1 MRDEDK
7 KALSQVRLAHAEECL
22 SAAKNL
28 RENGNYKSAAN
39 RAYYTVFHA
48 MRAVLS
54 LNEIDM
60 KRHSGVISEFRR
72 LYIKTGIFQSELSQM
87 ISSLFEIRSDS
98 DYDDFFVI
106 SKNEVDEQ
114 IKNAELFLTSVRT
127 YLGEA
132 DGKHE

>member
-1 MRDEDK
+1 MRDEDRK
-7 KALSQVRLAHAEECL
+7 SLSTVRLAHSEECL
-22 SAAKNL
+22 SAAKSL
-28 RENGNYKSAAN
+28 KETENYKSAAN

-48 MRAVLS
+48 MRAVLA

-72 LYIKTGIFQSELSQM
+72 LYIKTGIFQSELSQI

-106 SKNEVDEQ
+106 SKDEVNEQ
-114 IKNAELFLTSVRT
+114 IQNAEQFLTSVRL
-127 YLGEA
+127 YLAEVE
-132 DGKHE
+132 DKYE

>member
-1 MRDEDK
+1 M
-7 KALSQVRLAHAEECL
+7 SQARLTHAEECL
-22 SAAKNL
+22 SATKSL
-28 RENGNYKSAAN
+28 RETGNYKSAAN
-39 RAYYTVFHA
+39 HAYYTVFHA
-48 MRAVLS
+48 IRAVLS

-72 LYIKTGIFQSELSQM
+72 LYIKTGIFQSELSQI

-127 YLGEA
+127 YLGEV